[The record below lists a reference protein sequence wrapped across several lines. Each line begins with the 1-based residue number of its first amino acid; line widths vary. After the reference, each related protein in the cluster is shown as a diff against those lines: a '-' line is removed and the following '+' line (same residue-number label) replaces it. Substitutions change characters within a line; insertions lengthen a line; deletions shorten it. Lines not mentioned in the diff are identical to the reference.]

1 MGKQFGYEIREK
13 DTNFLAGDNGEEYFS
28 TREKAMEDAK
38 IYLKNFLI
46 PDEYSGKTL
55 DDFVVTIQEV

>member
-13 DTNFLAGDNGEEYFS
+13 ETDFLAGDNGEKYFL

-38 IYLKNFLI
+38 IYLKNSLI
-46 PDEYSGKTL
+46 PDEYSEKSL
-55 DDFVVTIQEV
+55 EDFAITIQEL